1 MLFDQDDK
9 LFLQRCQTSV
19 LIPADTEGALDDLL
33 GGETDPTIRSSLYFG
48 ALDKST
54 LGQESYSFAD

>member
-1 MLFDQDDK
+1 MFFDQQDR

-19 LIPADTEGALDDLL
+19 LIPADAEGALDDIL
-33 GGETDPTIRSSLYFG
+33 GGETDPTTRSTLYFG
-48 ALDKST
+48 ALSESM